1 MLKSGEPGVKTACLT
16 IADCVPKTAGVEIEH
31 SGADLVLVVV
41 VFLLLT
47 FLIKGKTSKVP
58 CW

>member
-1 MLKSGEPGVKTACLT
+1 MLKSGELGVKTAGLA
-16 IADCVPKTAGVEIEH
+16 IADCVPKTAGVEIGQI
-31 SGADLVLVVV
+31 GASLVLVLV